1 MFRRWLSGFWRDN
14 KEKIMQIAKVFGI
27 LIAIGTSAGVIFS
40 TLNLDNGNESNTVS
54 KVYVPEKTVIS
65 GDDITEEEYEKEN
78 NLAETFVNFCNEQK
92 IEEAYNLLTDDCKEK
107 LYPTLQDFKDK
118 YYDIIFK
125 EDRIFS
131 LQSWVNNKNYNTY
144 KISYTGD
151 FMATGVYDGTE
162 KFEDYITIVTDKD
175 NEDDKKINVNSYIKT
190 EEINKVT
197 KTDNLEIEVLSCDTY
212 MDYVTYK
219 LRVKNIT
226 DKDIVLDNLNSYN
239 GINLIGTN
247 GASYKVESTNLKR
260 IHLEI
265 DARQQKHIN
274 LRFKKQYGADVIG
287 NSIEFESIIKDY
299 SEYQRDKENYNE
311 FEKLSIKL

>member
-14 KEKIMQIAKVFGI
+14 KEKIMEIAKVFGI
-27 LIAIGTSAGVIFS
+27 LIGIGLSAGVIFS
-40 TLNLDNGNESNTVS
+40 TLNLNNGNESNTVS

-65 GDDITEEEYEKEN
+65 GDNITEEEFEKQN

-92 IEEAYNLLTDDCKEK
+92 VEEAYNLLTDDCKEK
-107 LYPTLQDFKDK
+107 LYPSLQDFKEK

-175 NEDDKKINVNSYIKT
+175 NEENKKINVNSYIKT
-190 EEINKVT
+190 EEINEVT
-197 KTDNLEIEVLSCDTY
+197 KTDNVEVEVLSCDTY

-226 DKDIVLDNLNSYN
+226 DKDIVLDNLNNYN
-239 GINLIGTN
+239 GIKLISSDGI
-247 GASYKVESTNLKR
+247 SYKLKSTNLKR
-260 IHLEI
+260 MHLQV
-265 DARQQKHIN
+265 DAGKQKYITIS
-274 LRFKKQYGADVIG
+274 FKKQYGGEKEGVRIDFENVILDYT
-287 NSIEFESIIKDY
+287 KY
-299 SEYQRDKENYNE
+299 SEDKDNYNE
-311 FEKLSIKL
+311 YKKISIKF